1 MVVLADIL
9 LNGFHVFA
17 AAGVLLLGHLAA
29 QRLAQGVQPLKIGFA
44 IAFIVKRQ
52 FVQRHQVSVFFHYN
66 AGLCGKDFH
75 NAAVQLAHAAAVQTA
90 AHKVFRLQKAQH
102 IFHSFGIACAQALGQ
117 PLFHYIGEV
126 IAIAGAKLAAVHLHR
141 CSAVRIVL
149 GGCGFLGA
157 FPELHQVIA
166 GGANAPMGFHMVL
179 LMQPRRNAVQH
190 AQQFFLVLDLKHI
203 QGFQGIAL
211 VVVHRAHAQLVH
223 IGADG
228 LLQHLGVLHG
238 LAVNGVNI
246 NTGE

>member
-117 PLFHYIGEV
+117 PLFHYIG
-126 IAIAGAKLAAVHLHR
+126 K
-141 CSAVRIVL
+141 
-149 GGCGFLGA
+149 
-157 FPELHQVIA
+157 
-166 GGANAPMGFHMVL
+166 
-179 LMQPRRNAVQH
+179 
-190 AQQFFLVLDLKHI
+190 
-203 QGFQGIAL
+203 
-211 VVVHRAHAQLVH
+211 
-223 IGADG
+223 
-228 LLQHLGVLHG
+228 
-238 LAVNGVNI
+238 
-246 NTGE
+246 